1 MKLAT
6 KCAML
11 MMFMAA
17 VMAST
22 GAYAK
27 KVKKNL
33 YVFGCSA
40 SFTDS
45 LVYITEIQVMENVGY
60 DTKMKML
67 ADRDAYSGQLK
78 QYFADKRNQPH
89 RTCLVMFSDNEKEIN
104 KKRNKLKT
112 LYTVKSPGKYD
123 VRYISNDEFSFT
135 VIKDDEEESSAGE

>member
-1 MKLAT
+1 MKFAT

-45 LVYITEIQVMENVGY
+45 LVYITEVQVIEGADY
-60 DTKMKML
+60 DKKTKML
-67 ADRDAYSGQLK
+67 ENRDAYSSQLK
-78 QYFADKRNQPH
+78 QYCADKRNQPH
-89 RTCLVMFSDNEKEIN
+89 RTCLVMFSDNEKDIT

-135 VIKDDEEESSAGE
+135 VVKDEEDSATEE